1 VGGLFLAAWRLV
13 LKRAASD
20 RLIVGAAFVTVLLA
34 AALLAAGPIYSE
46 AVALSGLERTLED
59 APARDSGLE
68 VSGRI
73 PLDEGSATGQRV
85 ERGIRGVLGDDV
97 AVYRSGISDSYAVPE
112 GGGRPADALAVF
124 AFYDGLEEHAT
135 LTAGDWPA
143 QGEGAVEAAMPSPAA
158 EALGLAPGDEI
169 TLTSIADPDK
179 KVDVRLSGTYRVNDP
194 RDAFWWGHRLETHGE
209 RTIDFTT
216 FGPLV
221 VPEDVFASVAGSE
234 ANLAWRAAASPSRFT
249 VASLPGLR
257 EDVSSL
263 QGRLNEGA
271 TREVT
276 VDTGLV
282 AVLDRTDHLL
292 TVTRSGVLIPS
303 VQHAILAGAALLF
316 LAGLLSER
324 RGLESAIMRSR
335 GAGGEGVA
343 ALAVMEGALLA
354 VPAAVLAPWVAVL
367 GLQALNHVGP
377 LAQIG
382 LRLDP
387 HVTTTAYVLAA
398 LAAILCVAALALPA
412 LRSGAV
418 TSTVAGR
425 GRPRPKSFV
434 QRAGLDLVLVAVAL
448 VAYWQLRRYGGP
460 VVESVQGRLG
470 IDPLLIAAPA
480 LGLLAGAVLALRV
493 VPAAA
498 SLVERV
504 ASSARGMVAAL
515 GTRELA
521 RRPQRYAR
529 SALLLTLAL
538 AIGLFASAYSRTWL
552 ASQTDQA
559 DYAAAADLRVEP
571 SQRSGSIPALQL
583 PGAYARI
590 EGVRSAVP
598 VYRDEISP
606 ADSSGTNAL
615 LGLDASRAAGVMTF
629 RNDLAS
635 RPLPAMLA
643 PLSESRPKLAE
654 VPLPGRPTKLALE
667 ADVEVG
673 RTPSDRTFF
682 GTGARPSLSVV
693 IRDAGGLLFRLP
705 TTGFGVYGAE
715 KRIEYDLAGPGGEEP
730 RYPLSLV
737 AVETHVVPSFRVN
750 RAVSVDV
757 ASVEVGEGAG
767 AFTRVGPPDAPW
779 QVSASQIRDADQ
791 PPRVVRVST
800 DGFFSLDVR
809 SGSVAT
815 FPSRGSVT
823 FTATPGRN
831 APIQSVPAIATDS
844 FLAATGTSPGGRVS
858 LGPQGPVLALAGS
871 AKGFPTLAASAG
883 GVVVDLPTYAA
894 AEWMTDGTI
903 LEPTEWWLDVDGPSA
918 PIATRLAAPPFSS
931 EAIVDRAARARALS
945 TDPVALGISGAL
957 YIGFAAA
964 AIFAVIG
971 FAVSSAISAAE
982 RKTEFAVLRS
992 VGLSRGQLSGALAL
1006 EGGLTVCLALA
1017 AGTALGLLLAWFVL
1031 PYVSLSGE
1039 GGRPFPDVIVHFPWR
1054 TAALLE
1060 GALLLSLAVVV
1071 AIEIRVLARVRL
1083 APALRAGEDR

>member
-68 VSGRI
+68 ASGRI
-73 PLDEGSATGQRV
+73 PLQDETETAERV
-85 ERGIRGVLGDDV
+85 ERGIRGVLGDV
-97 AVYRSGISDSYAVPE
+97 AVYRSGISDSYAVPDGE
-112 GGGRPADALAVF
+112 GRPADALAVF

-143 QGEGAVEAAMPSPAA
+143 QGGGAVEAAVPSAAA

-169 TLTSIADPDK
+169 TLASIADPRK
-179 KVDVRLSGTYRVNDP
+179 KVDVRVAGTYRVNDP

-216 FGPLV
+216 YGPFV
-221 VPEDVFASVAGSE
+221 VPEDAFPSVAGTE
-234 ANLAWRAAASPSRFT
+234 ANLAWRAAASPTAFT
-249 VASLPGLR
+249 VAALPGLR
-257 EDVSSL
+257 EKASTL
-263 QGRLNEGA
+263 QERLNEGA
-271 TREVT
+271 TRDVT

-303 VQHAILAGAALLF
+303 VQLAILAGAALLF

-367 GLQALNHVGP
+367 GLRALNHVGP

-387 HVTTTAYVLAA
+387 HVTATAYVLAV

-498 SLVERV
+498 SLVERL

-583 PGAYARI
+583 AGAYSGL
-590 EGVRSAVP
+590 EGVRSVVP
-598 VYRDEISP
+598 VYRDQISP
-606 ADSSGTNAL
+606 SDSSGTNAL
-615 LGLDASRAAGVMTF
+615 LGLDAERAAGAMTF

-667 ADVEVG
+667 ANIEVG

-715 KRIEYDLAGPGGEEP
+715 KRIEYDLAAPRGEEP

-750 RAVSVDV
+750 RPVSVDV
-757 ASVEVGEGAG
+757 TSVEVGDGGG
-767 AFTRVGPPDAPW
+767 AFTRVSPPEAAW
-779 QVSASQIRDADQ
+779 QVSASQISDADQ

-800 DGFFSLDVR
+800 DGFFSLDVL
-809 SGSVAT
+809 SGTVTT

-831 APIQSVPAIATDS
+831 AAVQSVPAIATDS
-844 FLAATGTSPGGRVS
+844 FLSATGTSPGGRVS

-894 AEWMTDGTI
+894 AEWMADGTI

-931 EAIVDRAARARALS
+931 EAVVDRAARARALS

>member
-1 VGGLFLAAWRLV
+1 
-13 LKRAASD
+13 
-20 RLIVGAAFVTVLLA
+20 
-34 AALLAAGPIYSE
+34 
-46 AVALSGLERTLED
+46 
-59 APARDSGLE
+59 
-68 VSGRI
+68 
-73 PLDEGSATGQRV
+73 
-85 ERGIRGVLGDDV
+85 
-97 AVYRSGISDSYAVPE
+97 
-112 GGGRPADALAVF
+112 
-124 AFYDGLEEHAT
+124 
-135 LTAGDWPA
+135 
-143 QGEGAVEAAMPSPAA
+143 
-158 EALGLAPGDEI
+158 
-169 TLTSIADPDK
+169 
-179 KVDVRLSGTYRVNDP
+179 
-194 RDAFWWGHRLETHGE
+194 
-209 RTIDFTT
+209 
-216 FGPLV
+216 
-221 VPEDVFASVAGSE
+221 
-234 ANLAWRAAASPSRFT
+234 
-249 VASLPGLR
+249 LR
-257 EDVSSL
+257 EKASTL
-263 QGRLNEGA
+263 QERLNEGA
-271 TREVT
+271 TRDAT

-282 AVLDRTDHLL
+282 AVLDRSDHLL

-303 VQHAILAGAALLF
+303 VQLAILAGAALLF

-367 GLQALNHVGP
+367 GLRALNHVGP
-377 LAQIG
+377 LAKIG

-387 HVTTTAYVLAA
+387 HVTATAYVLAV
-398 LAAILCVAALALPA
+398 LAAIFCVAALALPA

-498 SLVERV
+498 SLVERL

-583 PGAYARI
+583 AGAYSGLD
-590 EGVRSAVP
+590 GVRSVVP
-598 VYRDEISP
+598 VYRDQISP
-606 ADSSGTNAL
+606 SDSSGTNAL
-615 LGLDASRAAGVMTF
+615 LGLDVERAAGAMTF

-667 ADVEVG
+667 ANIEVG

-693 IRDAGGLLFRLP
+693 IRDAGGVLFRLP

-715 KRIEYDLAGPGGEEP
+715 KRIEYDLAGPQGEEP

-750 RAVSVDV
+750 RPVSVDV
-757 ASVEVGEGAG
+757 TSVEVGDGGG
-767 AFTRVGPPDAPW
+767 AFTRVSPPEAAW
-779 QVSASQIRDADQ
+779 QVSASQISDADQ

-800 DGFFSLDVR
+800 DGFFSLDVL
-809 SGSVAT
+809 SGTVTT

-831 APIQSVPAIATDS
+831 AAVQSVPAIATDS
-844 FLAATGTSPGGRVS
+844 FLSATGTSPGGRVS

-894 AEWMTDGTI
+894 AEWMADGTI

-931 EAIVDRAARARALS
+931 EAVVDRAARARALS

>member
-1 VGGLFLAAWRLV
+1 
-13 LKRAASD
+13 
-20 RLIVGAAFVTVLLA
+20 
-34 AALLAAGPIYSE
+34 
-46 AVALSGLERTLED
+46 
-59 APARDSGLE
+59 
-68 VSGRI
+68 
-73 PLDEGSATGQRV
+73 
-85 ERGIRGVLGDDV
+85 
-97 AVYRSGISDSYAVPE
+97 
-112 GGGRPADALAVF
+112 
-124 AFYDGLEEHAT
+124 
-135 LTAGDWPA
+135 
-143 QGEGAVEAAMPSPAA
+143 
-158 EALGLAPGDEI
+158 
-169 TLTSIADPDK
+169 
-179 KVDVRLSGTYRVNDP
+179 
-194 RDAFWWGHRLETHGE
+194 
-209 RTIDFTT
+209 
-216 FGPLV
+216 
-221 VPEDVFASVAGSE
+221 
-234 ANLAWRAAASPSRFT
+234 
-249 VASLPGLR
+249 
-257 EDVSSL
+257 
-263 QGRLNEGA
+263 
-271 TREVT
+271 
-276 VDTGLV
+276 
-282 AVLDRTDHLL
+282 
-292 TVTRSGVLIPS
+292 
-303 VQHAILAGAALLF
+303 
-316 LAGLLSER
+316 
-324 RGLESAIMRSR
+324 
-335 GAGGEGVA
+335 
-343 ALAVMEGALLA
+343 
-354 VPAAVLAPWVAVL
+354 
-367 GLQALNHVGP
+367 
-377 LAQIG
+377 
-382 LRLDP
+382 
-387 HVTTTAYVLAA
+387 
-398 LAAILCVAALALPA
+398 
-412 LRSGAV
+412 
-418 TSTVAGR
+418 
-425 GRPRPKSFV
+425 
-434 QRAGLDLVLVAVAL
+434 
-448 VAYWQLRRYGGP
+448 
-460 VVESVQGRLG
+460 
-470 IDPLLIAAPA
+470 
-480 LGLLAGAVLALRV
+480 
-493 VPAAA
+493 
-498 SLVERV
+498 
-504 ASSARGMVAAL
+504 
-515 GTRELA
+515 
-521 RRPQRYAR
+521 
-529 SALLLTLAL
+529 
-538 AIGLFASAYSRTWL
+538 
-552 ASQTDQA
+552 
-559 DYAAAADLRVEP
+559 
-571 SQRSGSIPALQL
+571 
-583 PGAYARI
+583 
-590 EGVRSAVP
+590 
-598 VYRDEISP
+598 
-606 ADSSGTNAL
+606 
-615 LGLDASRAAGVMTF
+615 
-629 RNDLAS
+629 
-635 RPLPAMLA
+635 MLA

-767 AFTRVGPPDAPW
+767 AFTRVGPPDALW